1 MEIKPLQARHAKALS
16 WTSLLLGFLLVWN
29 DKAGVDSFALIASV
43 ACGGAFGATAAGR
56 FSYKAPPRDIPF
68 PEGEDD

>member
-1 MEIKPLQARHAKALS
+1 MIRPLQGRHAKGLS
-16 WTSLLLGFLLVWN
+16 WASLILGFVLVWSN
-29 DKAGVDSFALIASV
+29 KEGVDSFALIASV

-56 FSYKAPPRDIPF
+56 FSYRAPRDDEPY